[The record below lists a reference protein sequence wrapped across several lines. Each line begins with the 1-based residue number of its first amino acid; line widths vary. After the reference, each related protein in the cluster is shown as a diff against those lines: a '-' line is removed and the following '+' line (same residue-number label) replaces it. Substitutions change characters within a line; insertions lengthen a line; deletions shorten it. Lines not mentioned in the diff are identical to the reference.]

1 MILVRVPIRQDEG
14 PGESEARFFD
24 VRTGVQLK
32 GIHPPFTPEE
42 LERGHRLTEEHA
54 HAIIKSGNTMMVSPL
69 FDASKVVSIL
79 DMKQR
84 KLDSVVADSILD
96 QLQVVCG
103 ILSKFLQIA
112 REAQEEERFW
122 LSQQVLTALR
132 KFSGREL
139 EQLEEI
145 MDWFT
150 SRPRKG

>member
-1 MILVRVPIRQDEG
+1 MRVPVRNDESVT
-14 PGESEARFFD
+14 ESEPQFFD

-54 HAIIKSGNTMMVSPL
+54 RSIMKSGNTMLVSPL

-79 DMKQR
+79 DMRQR

-96 QLQVVCG
+96 QLEVVCA
-103 ILSKFLQIA
+103 ILSRFLQIA
-112 REAQEEERFW
+112 REAEEEERFW
-122 LSQQVLTALR
+122 LSQQVLTSLR

-139 EQLEEI
+139 AELEEI
-145 MDWFT
+145 MDWFV
-150 SRPRKG
+150 SRPKKG